1 MKHFITILFTISAT
15 FASVTLTIES
25 LTTQNEYVTTYSGSL
40 YLQGTLEIGITT
52 EDDITGFSMGITHY
66 NGMGLGQPYGGLVE
80 EYDFYMTSLNG
91 ALIYGGHNMFPQDYY
106 IPAGTTDETLMYV
119 PILISETNDEEF
131 CIIPGGF
138 SNLEGDSLTVILD
151 ENSCISLEDMTVSGM
166 PVAIIN
172 DGAEDAE
179 AEMGSTFTL
188 DATSSFDPDGTIES
202 YFWSQSIEGTQVEF
216 SSENESIVTFTVPTE
231 ENDNVVCI
239 VSLTVTDNDGNTGL
253 HTLSLL
259 GI

>member
-119 PILISETNDEEF
+119 PILISETNDDEF
-131 CIIPGGF
+131 CIQSPEF
-138 SNLEGDSLTVILD
+138 LILK
-151 ENSCISLEDMTVSGM
+151 
-166 PVAIIN
+166 
-172 DGAEDAE
+172 
-179 AEMGSTFTL
+179 
-188 DATSSFDPDGTIES
+188 
-202 YFWSQSIEGTQVEF
+202 
-216 SSENESIVTFTVPTE
+216 
-231 ENDNVVCI
+231 
-239 VSLTVTDNDGNTGL
+239 
-253 HTLSLL
+253 
-259 GI
+259 GIF